1 MLLVSVQFELLAAL
15 CSASTLIVNQ
25 SVNDLDNKQ
34 LVTVQLL
41 SEYEVHSQVTS
52 IAGLIRAN
60 MLVQAATTV
69 DFLKITTRSNSL
81 ISALNTNIFVLRDA
95 LNRSVHYLI
104 TDSTSFFDK
113 SATDTLSRFSSCQT
127 KSSTTPAGIYSLSQY
142 DSVNN
147 HRYWPGLP
155 PSFEP
160 MASAT
165 INGFF
170 GACNPLD
177 AVLASTLDCV
187 YDVTCLRSLTDYF
200 PDLNRV

>member
-1 MLLVSVQFELLAAL
+1 M
-15 CSASTLIVNQ
+15 NQ
-25 SVNDLDNKQ
+25 TVNDLDKNQ

-41 SEYEVHSQVTS
+41 LKHEVDSQVTS

-60 MLVQAATTV
+60 MLVQATTTV
-69 DFLKITTRSNSL
+69 DFLKITTRANSL
-81 ISALNTNIFVLRDA
+81 ISALNTNIFVQREA

-104 TDSTSFFDK
+104 AVATSFFNK
-113 SATDTLSRFSSCQT
+113 TATNIASQFSSCQT
-127 KSSTTPAGIYSLSQY
+127 ESSTTPAGIYSLSQY

-147 HRYWPGLP
+147 HQYWPELP
-155 PSFEP
+155 PLFEP

-177 AVLASTLDCV
+177 AVLASTLGCV
-187 YDVTCLRSLTDYF
+187 YDVTCLQSLTNYF
-200 PDLNRV
+200 PTLNQV

>member
-1 MLLVSVQFELLAAL
+1 M
-15 CSASTLIVNQ
+15 
-25 SVNDLDNKQ
+25 NDLGNTQ

-69 DFLKITTRSNSL
+69 DFLKITTHSNSL
-81 ISALNTNIFVLRDA
+81 ISALNTNIFVQREA
-95 LNRSVHYLI
+95 INRSVQYL
-104 TDSTSFFDK
+104 TTEFTSFFIK
-113 SATDTLSRFSSCQT
+113 TATNKVSRLSPCHRMI
-127 KSSTTPAGIYSLSQY
+127 STTPAGIYSLSQY

-147 HRYWPGLP
+147 HQYWPEFP

-187 YDVTCLRSLTDYF
+187 YNITCLQSLTDYF
-200 PDLNRV
+200 PDLNHVKFLRTS